1 MKLNITIL
9 YGERKVK
16 LLFSVGRGEQ
26 TFKWLAFAVARRF
39 EASAPCGRLRHRNYC
54 FNVPA
59 NVQLIPKDVYT
70 MDCPFFHPDY
80 FLKDHL
86 QDASNVTIELYDKMP
101 VDKHGMPMYSKW
113 SFIALHTSKSR
124 EKERQRTFNLHD
136 TLSLRKVSKLK
147 R

>member
-1 MKLNITIL
+1 MKLNVIVL

-16 LLFSVGRGEQ
+16 LSFSVGEGEQ

-39 EASAPCGRLRHRNYC
+39 VASAPCGRLRHRNYS

-80 FLKDHL
+80 LLKDHL
-86 QDASNVTIELYDKMP
+86 QDASDVTVELYDKMP

-113 SFIALHTSKSR
+113 SFIALHNSKAR
-124 EKERQRTFNLHD
+124 EKERKCMFYQPKILFFRI
-136 TLSLRKVSKLK
+136 VSE
-147 R
+147 